1 MRVTAFSVQLRKLL
15 SLQRY
20 VECAITYELNCQ
32 RITAFTLTDNTIIS
46 MVLLCIYRVFGL

>member
-1 MRVTAFSVQLRKLL
+1 MRVTAFSVQLRKLF

-20 VECAITYELNCQ
+20 VKCAITYELNCQ
-32 RITAFTLTDNTIIS
+32 RITAFTLTDNIIIS